1 MLSTSALVQST
12 GNVILSVLEIWCSPV
27 RHFLFR
33 AICCKLRQIGINIYM
48 ALTYTIKQ
56 SMPYPEQID
65 RRTYLRSL
73 FAVPQ
78 NPLTFFDLIQIGEFN
93 AIRGGAGLTCARR
106 RYSKQKGISPSPPL
120 MSAPSGK
127 SDELAT
133 CKKEKNCDIAPTT
146 HLRFASAR

>member
-1 MLSTSALVQST
+1 MQACFSL
-12 GNVILSVLEIWCSPV
+12 
-27 RHFLFR
+27 R
-33 AICCKLRQIGINIYM
+33 AICCKLPQIGINIYM

-93 AIRGGAGLTCARR
+93 AIRGGAGLTCAR
-106 RYSKQKGISPSPPL
+106 P
-120 MSAPSGK
+120 
-127 SDELAT
+127 
-133 CKKEKNCDIAPTT
+133 
-146 HLRFASAR
+146 

>member
-1 MLSTSALVQST
+1 
-12 GNVILSVLEIWCSPV
+12 
-27 RHFLFR
+27 
-33 AICCKLRQIGINIYM
+33 M
-48 ALTYTIKQ
+48 APTYTIKQ

-78 NPLTFFDLIQIGEFN
+78 NPLTFFDLVQIAEFIAHPGGRRFNLRETVGIQNKKEFPP
-93 AIRGGAGLTCARR
+93 AA
-106 RYSKQKGISPSPPL
+106 PSL

-133 CKKEKNCDIAPTT
+133 CKRKKTCDIAPTT